1 MTGPLLPGDP
11 ERLGSIRL
19 LGRLGAGGMGTVYLG
34 RTPGGLT
41 VAVKTVHEHLAADP
55 HFRERFRREAAAARA
70 VTGAHT
76 AAVLDADPE
85 SPRPWLAT
93 AYLPGVTLRHA
104 VAATGPLAPSA
115 VRSLGAALAEAL
127 AAVHRAGLVHRD
139 LKPSNVLIT
148 ADGPRVIDFGIARAI
163 GDHGLTGAGD
173 VIGTPGFIA
182 PEQITGAIVTGV
194 AVTRGSVTGAA
205 DVFALG
211 AVLVFAATGGSPFG
225 SATPA
230 VLLYRAVHEDPDLSD
245 VPEDVREVVT
255 ACLEKDPGL
264 RPTVDQVLR
273 ATADPHPALWWR
285 TEPLRSL
292 VLGEAAGHAPE
303 EPPEDDGTPATDR
316 TTDRDPGQ
324 SAGRATSPTTDQDT
338 PPSAGHATSPT
349 RDRDPGPSTGH
360 ATVPTRDQDPGP
372 SATPAATSPAE
383 APRAGTATRPAP
395 APGRTRPLPSPPAP
409 PTPRGPARRGELAR
423 RGLLLAG
430 GGGLASLVT
439 YAFLRGGGAGG
450 REERGEDPLKLRA
463 GSAQPGDLR
472 WTLSPARDSTTVDA
486 LRPTGSSLL
495 VHGVAVPDVG
505 DAGSGGGYVTARRSL
520 DAGRRWLVGAA
531 EDTPAQWG
539 VSGSV
544 LVAADLGLD
553 ALDLATGEPRGK
565 PAEHPVPLWFAVA
578 AGTLV
583 SGFAADGDA
592 PTLTAVDLRTGA
604 KRWSGGTA
612 EVRSP
617 AVLDRSVLLADEDG
631 ENIRCVDAV
640 SGEIRWAYEEF
651 EGPVA
656 ALAAVPE
663 AGCFALLGVG
673 GDLRFLRARDGG
685 GLASAVLEGGPS
697 SGSSALAAVGS
708 TVLLTTGGRVH
719 AYAPATGRKLWS
731 AGTVGL
737 DTSWP
742 AGTGGV
748 RTPVTVGGSLLHWA
762 RAGVLQSLD
771 LRSGEERWAATLGG
785 VGQVPP
791 TVTGGTVYAAT
802 GELCRALGVNGGAV
816 QRGWAVTD
824 VRDLAADPSGWYARI
839 GTKAIRAY
847 NHTAAPVRGS

>member
-70 VTGAHT
+70 VTGAYT

-85 SPRPWLAT
+85 SSRPWLAT

-104 VAATGPLAPSA
+104 VAATGPLEPSA

-127 AAVHRAGLVHRD
+127 EAVHRAGLVHRD

-163 GDHGLTGAGD
+163 SDHGLTGAGD

-182 PEQITGAIVTGV
+182 PEQITGAIATGA
-194 AVTRGSVTGAA
+194 AVTRGAVTGAA

-230 VLLYRAVHEDPDLSD
+230 VLLYRAVHEDPDLSG
-245 VPEDVREVVT
+245 VPDGVREVVT

-292 VLGEAAGHAPE
+292 VLGEAAEQPVEQAAE
-303 EPPEDDGTPATDR
+303 E
-316 TTDRDPGQ
+316 
-324 SAGRATSPTTDQDT
+324 
-338 PPSAGHATSPT
+338 
-349 RDRDPGPSTGH
+349 
-360 ATVPTRDQDPGP
+360 
-372 SATPAATSPAE
+372 PAATPGPRA
-383 APRAGTATRPAP
+383 APRTAP
-395 APGRTRPLPSPPAP
+395 APGPPR
-409 PTPRGPARRGELAR
+409 TPRLSALPPPPVVRSRADRRGELAR

-439 YAFLRGGGAGG
+439 YAFLRSGRAG
-450 REERGEDPLKLRA
+450 ERGERVEDPVRIRP
-463 GSAQPGDLR
+463 GSARQGALR
-472 WTLSPARDSTTVDA
+472 WTLSPAFDSTSMDA
-486 LRPTGSSLL
+486 LRSAGSSLL
-495 VHGVAVPDVG
+495 VHGVAVPD
-505 DAGSGGGYVTARRSL
+505 AGRAGGNGGYVTARRAG
-520 DAGRRWLVGAA
+520 DAGRRWLADA
-531 EDTPAQWG
+531 EENAPAQWG

-544 LVAADLGLD
+544 LVAADVGLG
-553 ALDLATGEPRGK
+553 ALDLATGEPRGE
-565 PAEHPVPLWFAVA
+565 PAERPAPLWFTVA
-578 AGTLV
+578 AGTLI
-583 SGFAADGDA
+583 SGFGADGDA

-604 KRWSGGTA
+604 RRWTGGTA

-640 SGEIRWAYEEF
+640 SGELRWAYEEF
-651 EGPVA
+651 EGPVV
-656 ALAAVPE
+656 ALAAVPG
-663 AGCFALLGVG
+663 AGCFVLLGIG
-673 GDLRFLRARDGG
+673 GALHFLRTRDGG
-685 GLASAVLEGGPS
+685 RLATAALEGGPS

-719 AYAPATGRKLWS
+719 AYAAATGRHLWS

-748 RTPVTVGGSLLHWA
+748 RAPVTAGGSLLHWA
-762 RAGVLQSLD
+762 RAGVLQCLD
-771 LRSGEERWAATLGG
+771 LRSGEERWAATFGG

-791 TVTGGTVYAAT
+791 VVAGGTVYAAT
-802 GELCRALGVNGGAV
+802 GELCRALDVNRGAV
-816 QRGWAVTD
+816 QRGWEVTD

>member
-11 ERLGSIRL
+11 ERLGSVRL

-34 RTPGGLT
+34 RTPGGRA

-85 SPRPWLAT
+85 SSRPWLAT

-127 AAVHRAGLVHRD
+127 EAVHRAGLVHRD

-163 GDHGLTGAGD
+163 SDHGLTGAGD
-173 VIGTPGFIA
+173 VVGTPGFIA
-182 PEQITGAIVTGV
+182 PEQITGAIVNGGAESPEAVGGV
-194 AVTRGSVTGAA
+194 AVTGAA

-230 VLLYRAVHEDPDLSD
+230 VLLYRAVHEDPDLTG
-245 VPEDVREVVT
+245 VPDAVREVVT

-273 ATADPHPALWWR
+273 ATTDPHPALWWR
-285 TEPLRSL
+285 TEPLRTL
-292 VLGEAAGHAPE
+292 VLGGAAEQSVE
-303 EPPEDDGTPATDR
+303 EPAAP
-316 TTDRDPGQ
+316 
-324 SAGRATSPTTDQDT
+324 
-338 PPSAGHATSPT
+338 
-349 RDRDPGPSTGH
+349 PGPQGT
-360 ATVPTRDQDPGP
+360 TR
-372 SATPAATSPAE
+372 
-383 APRAGTATRPAP
+383 TAPAP
-395 APGRTRPLPSPPAP
+395 APARTRPLSALPPPPVVRSPA
-409 PTPRGPARRGELAR
+409 ARRGELAR

-439 YAFLRGGGAGG
+439 YAFVRSGAGG
-450 REERGEDPLKLRA
+450 RAERGEDPLRIRP
-463 GSAQPGDLR
+463 GSARQGALR
-472 WTLSPARDSTTVDA
+472 WTLAPASDSTTVDA
-486 LRPTGSSLL
+486 LRSAGSSLL

-505 DAGSGGGYVTARRSL
+505 EAGSSGGYVTARRAR
-520 DAGRRWLVGAA
+520 DAGRRWLADA
-531 EDTPAQWG
+531 EENTPTRWG

-544 LVAADLGLD
+544 LAAADVGLG
-553 ALDLATGEPRGK
+553 ALDLATGEPLGT
-565 PAEHPVPLWFAVA
+565 PAERPAPLWFAVA
-578 AGTLV
+578 SGVLV
-583 SGFAADGDA
+583 SGFAADGDV
-592 PTLTAVDLRTGA
+592 PTLNAVDLRTGA
-604 KRWSGGTA
+604 RRWTGGTA
-612 EVRSP
+612 EVRPP

-631 ENIRCVDAV
+631 ENVRCVDAV
-640 SGEIRWAYEEF
+640 SGELRWAYEGF

-656 ALAAVPE
+656 ALAAVPG
-663 AGCFALLGVG
+663 AGCFVLLGLG
-673 GDLRFLRARDGG
+673 GALHFLRARDGG
-685 GLASAVLEGGPS
+685 RLATGTLKDGPS

-719 AYAPATGRKLWS
+719 AYAPTTGRALWS
-731 AGTVGL
+731 VGTVGL

-748 RTPVTVGGSLLHWA
+748 RAPVTSGGALLHWA
-762 RAGVLQSLD
+762 RAGVLHCVD

-791 TVTGGTVYAAT
+791 VVAGGTVYAAT
-802 GELCRALGVNGGAV
+802 GELCRALDVNRGAV
-816 QRGWAVTD
+816 QRGWEVTD

-839 GTKAIRAY
+839 GTKAVRAY

>member
-85 SPRPWLAT
+85 SSRPWLAT

-104 VAATGPLAPSA
+104 VAATGPLEPSA

-127 AAVHRAGLVHRD
+127 EAVHRAGLVHRD

-163 GDHGLTGAGD
+163 SDRGLTGAGD

-182 PEQITGAIVTGV
+182 PEQITGAIATGA
-194 AVTRGSVTGAA
+194 AVTRGAVTGAA

-230 VLLYRAVHEDPDLSD
+230 VLLYRAVHEDPDLSG
-245 VPEDVREVVT
+245 VPDGVREVVT

-292 VLGEAAGHAPE
+292 VLGEAAEQPVEQAAE
-303 EPPEDDGTPATDR
+303 E
-316 TTDRDPGQ
+316 
-324 SAGRATSPTTDQDT
+324 
-338 PPSAGHATSPT
+338 
-349 RDRDPGPSTGH
+349 
-360 ATVPTRDQDPGP
+360 
-372 SATPAATSPAE
+372 PAATPG
-383 APRAGTATRPAP
+383 PRAASRTAP
-395 APGRTRPLPSPPAP
+395 APGPPRTRRLSALPPPPVVRSRAD
-409 PTPRGPARRGELAR
+409 RRGELAR

-439 YAFLRGGGAGG
+439 YAYLRSGRAG
-450 REERGEDPLKLRA
+450 ERGERVEDPVRIRP
-463 GSAQPGDLR
+463 GSARQGALR
-472 WTLSPARDSTTVDA
+472 WTLSPAFDSTSVDA
-486 LRPTGSSLL
+486 LRSAGSSLL
-495 VHGVAVPDVG
+495 VHGVAVPD
-505 DAGSGGGYVTARRSL
+505 AGRAGGNGGYVTARRAG
-520 DAGRRWLVGAA
+520 DAGRRWLADA
-531 EDTPAQWG
+531 EENAPAQWG

-544 LVAADLGLD
+544 LVAADVGLG
-553 ALDLATGEPRGK
+553 ALDLATGEPRGE
-565 PAEHPVPLWFAVA
+565 PAERPAPLWFTVA
-578 AGTLV
+578 AGTLI
-583 SGFAADGDA
+583 SGFGADGDA

-604 KRWSGGTA
+604 RRWTGGTA

-640 SGEIRWAYEEF
+640 SGELRWAYEEF
-651 EGPVA
+651 EGSVA
-656 ALAAVPE
+656 ALAAVPG
-663 AGCFALLGVG
+663 AGCFVLLGIG
-673 GDLRFLRARDGG
+673 GALHFLRTRDGG
-685 GLASAVLEGGPS
+685 RLATAALEGGPS

-719 AYAPATGRKLWS
+719 AYAAATGRHLWS

-748 RTPVTVGGSLLHWA
+748 RAPVTAGGSLLHWA
-762 RAGVLQSLD
+762 RAGVLQCLD
-771 LRSGEERWAATLGG
+771 LRSGEERWAAAFGG

-791 TVTGGTVYAAT
+791 VVAGGTVYAAT
-802 GELCRALGVNGGAV
+802 GELCRALDVNRGAV
-816 QRGWAVTD
+816 QRGWEVTD